1 MGRTILIQTNKGIK
15 HLSLA
20 DAEAMYLNYVNNFL
34 TLGKFAEHYGISFW
48 SAQRIYNTMKIK

>member
-1 MGRTILIQTNKGIK
+1 MKRTILIQTNKGIK

-20 DAEAMYLNYVNNFL
+20 EAEVMYLDYVNNFL
-34 TLGKFAEHYGISFW
+34 TLEKFAEHYSISFW